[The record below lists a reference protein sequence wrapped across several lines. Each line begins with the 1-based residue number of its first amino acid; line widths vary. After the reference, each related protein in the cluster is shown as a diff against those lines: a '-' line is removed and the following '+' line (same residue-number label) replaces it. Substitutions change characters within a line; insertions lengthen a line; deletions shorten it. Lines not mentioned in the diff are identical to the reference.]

1 MHADERGSPRC
12 EPRGRNDLRGSAD
25 HAPSFRAPQPPC
37 SPRRNR
43 PVRGSRPRRTRRSPR
58 TPRSEPARKPRS
70 PRANLNGRTHRSCPA
85 RPLSGTFAR
94 SASTRDTK
102 APGTTPGPSSIS
114 RSSIAYETAPDV
126 ATSRRVAVAMHRF
139 LRIVAIVNS
148 RAARRSDRRL
158 SSRLQRSVER
168 LARLAPVVEVLQ
180 PNDGGRATSEQAAR
194 GVNDR
199 KDP

>member
-139 LRIVAIVNS
+139 LRIVAIVNTGS
-148 RAARRSDRRL
+148 CKDDTGRLLGASARWDASEARRFAMLGSVPHARTFARAAMPRRMAF
-158 SSRLQRSVER
+158 QRSI
-168 LARLAPVVEVLQ
+168 
-180 PNDGGRATSEQAAR
+180 
-194 GVNDR
+194 
-199 KDP
+199 